1 MEDYSYIWNSIKLHP
16 HELKIL
22 KNVIKFKYKKN
33 IDYKHVYPPTIAKSV
48 LEYMRTDESLDFD
61 DLRYATMLYNKIK
74 GPEGLPTYNRRNEIK
89 MKKTIKL
96 SEIKQMIREVIVEE
110 LNVKEDFIPGKKS
123 FKTTD
128 NVGKSKYTISYHDG
142 KKQHSDGSPF
152 YDIAIFSDKRKYA
165 KKIKD
170 LKSAGYVQE
179 NINEAKT
186 VEDAENALR
195 DMFTSKHYDGK
206 VHVNDIV
213 KVLKGKLWNELYGL
227 KNVKAAWQNL
237 LDDEYVVKQGN
248 VYIWQG

>member
-22 KNVIKFKYKKN
+22 KNVIRFKYKKN
-33 IDYKHVYPPTIAKSV
+33 IDYKNTYPPTIAKSV

-96 SEIKQMIREVIVEE
+96 SELKQMIREVIIESLDVE
-110 LNVKEDFIPGKKS
+110 EDFIPGKKA
-123 FKTTD
+123 F
-128 NVGKSKYTISYHDG
+128 V
-142 KKQHSDGSPF
+142 
-152 YDIAIFSDKRKYA
+152 

-170 LKSAGYVQE
+170 SKSAGYVQE

-195 DMFTSKHYDGK
+195 DMFTSKQYNGK
-206 VHVNDIV
+206 VSVKDISIA
-213 KVLKGKLWNELYGL
+213 LKGDQWNRMYGL
-227 KNVKAAWQNL
+227 KNVKAAWKNL
-237 LDDEYVVKQGN
+237 LDDDYVVKQGN
-248 VYIWQG
+248 YYIWQG